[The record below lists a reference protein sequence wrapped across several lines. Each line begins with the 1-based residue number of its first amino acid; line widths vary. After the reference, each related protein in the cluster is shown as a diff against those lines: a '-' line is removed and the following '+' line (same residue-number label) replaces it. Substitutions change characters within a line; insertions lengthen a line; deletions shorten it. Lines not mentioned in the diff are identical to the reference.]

1 MMALTNRKV
10 TTDQLLMAAVVDRLS
25 YLVWMNTKDAQ
36 HNRNRPK
43 SILDTLTKTPETEIQ
58 TFASGEEFE
67 RYRNELLKRAE
78 NGN

>member
-1 MMALTNRKV
+1 MMALTDRKV

-43 SILDTLTKTPETEIQ
+43 SILDTLTKIPETEIQ